1 MVETKIIDGKQIAKD
16 FREKVKKQVEA
27 MKTTP
32 KLAVILIGE
41 HPASVIYVEN
51 KKKAAAA
58 VGIDV
63 DVYQLPYTEKEENV
77 LKLIDELNHSKS
89 IHGILLQLPVP
100 DHLNATTLINAI
112 DYRKDVDGLNPI
124 NVGKMVCQLPAM
136 VPCTPLACLYL
147 IKQVIPDLTGLNALV
162 IGRSNLVGRPL
173 AQLLLQEDCTVMQA
187 HSKTKN
193 LPELCRTADIVV
205 SAVGKVGLIKRD
217 MIKEGAVVI
226 DVGINRLEDGKI
238 TGDVL
243 FLEMMDKAG
252 YITPVPG
259 GVGPMTVAML
269 LWNVVRAAQGQ
280 FSDSKELVIL
290 A

>member
-1 MVETKIIDGKQIAKD
+1 MIE
-16 FREKVKKQVEA
+16 
-27 MKTTP
+27 
-32 KLAVILIGE
+32 
-41 HPASVIYVEN
+41 
-51 KKKAAAA
+51 
-58 VGIDV
+58 
-63 DVYQLPYTEKEENV
+63 
-77 LKLIDELNHSKS
+77 ELNTSKNVN
-89 IHGILLQLPVP
+89 GILLQLPVP
-100 DHLNATTLINAI
+100 EHLNTTRLINAI

-136 VPCTPLACLYL
+136 IPCTPLACLYL
-147 IKQVIPDLTGLNALV
+147 IKQVMSDLTGLNAIV

-193 LPELCRTADIVV
+193 LPELCRAADIVV

-217 MIKEGAVVI
+217 MIKDGAIVI

-259 GVGPMTVAML
+259 GVGPMTIAML

-280 FSDSKELVIL
+280 FSDSKELVVL
-290 A
+290 P

>member
-16 FREKVKKQVEA
+16 VREKIAEHVRS

-32 KLAVILIGE
+32 KLAVILVGE
-41 HPASVIYVEN
+41 HPASVIYVQN
-51 KKKAAAA
+51 KKKAATS

-63 DVYQLPYTEKEENV
+63 DVYQLPYTEKEENI
-77 LKLIDELNHSKS
+77 LRLIDELNHSKS
-89 IHGILLQLPVP
+89 VHGILLQLPVP
-100 DHLNATTLINAI
+100 DHLDTTRLINAI

-124 NVGKMVCQLPAM
+124 NVGKMVCQMPAM
-136 VPCTPLACLYL
+136 IPCTPLACVYL
-147 IKQVIPDLTGLNALV
+147 IKQVIPNLAGLNAVV

-173 AQLLLQEDCTVMQA
+173 AQLLLQEDCTVTQA

-193 LPELCRTADIVV
+193 LDKLCQTADIIV
-205 SAVGKVGLIKRD
+205 SATGKVGLIKKD
-217 MIKEGAVVI
+217 MVKEGAVVI

-243 FLEMMDKAG
+243 FLDMFDRAA

-269 LWNVVRAAQGQ
+269 LWNVVRAAEGQ
-280 FSDSKELVIL
+280 FSDCKTLVVKD
-290 A
+290 

>member
-1 MVETKIIDGKQIAKD
+1 MVETKIIDGKQIAKE
-16 FREKVKKQVEA
+16 FREKIKKQVEG

-41 HPASVIYVEN
+41 HPASVIYVQN

-77 LKLIDELNHSKS
+77 LKLIEELNTSKNVN
-89 IHGILLQLPVP
+89 GILLQLPVP
-100 DHLNATTLINAI
+100 EHLNTTRLINAI

-136 VPCTPLACLYL
+136 IPCTPLACLYL
-147 IKQVIPDLTGLNALV
+147 IKQVMSDLTGLNAIV

-193 LPELCRTADIVV
+193 LPELCRAADIVV

-217 MIKEGAVVI
+217 MIKDGAIVI

-259 GVGPMTVAML
+259 GVGPMTIAML

-280 FSDSKELVIL
+280 FSDSKELVVL
-290 A
+290 P

>member
-1 MVETKIIDGKQIAKD
+1 MVETKIIDGKQIAKQV
-16 FREKVKKQVEA
+16 REEIANQVKL

-32 KLAVILIGE
+32 KLAVILVGE
-41 HPASVIYVEN
+41 HPASVIYVQN
-51 KKKAAAA
+51 KKKAAAS

-63 DVYQLPYTEKEENV
+63 DVYQLPYTEKQENV

-89 IHGILLQLPVP
+89 VNGILLQLPVP
-100 DHLNATTLINAI
+100 DHLNATELINAI

-136 VPCTPLACLYL
+136 IPCTPLACVYL
-147 IKQVIPDLTGLNALV
+147 IKQAVSDLTGMHAVV

-173 AQLLLQEDCTVMQA
+173 TQLLLQEDCTVTQA

-193 LPELCRTADIVV
+193 LAQICQNADIIV
-205 SAVGKVGLIKRD
+205 SAAGKVGLVNRD
-217 MIKEGAVVI
+217 MVKEGAVVI
-226 DVGINRLEDGKI
+226 DVGINRLDDGKI

-243 FLEMMDKAG
+243 FLDMMNRASAV
-252 YITPVPG
+252 TPVPG

-280 FSDSKELVIL
+280 FSDCKSLVVQR
-290 A
+290 